1 MTAAA
6 GDNSPPGD
14 LEGPGPVE
22 SAIQVDLGRLG
33 ALDVGVR
40 ATLAQMVLK
49 MARAYDRYEGA
60 DLAKLAR
67 LNQELRQ
74 TLTVLTTE
82 ASGDGDGEEAVHLST
97 PVWHAA
103 EPGAADAG
111 AAGGGGGG
119 PAG

>member
-1 MTAAA
+1 MTDEA
-6 GDNSPPGD
+6 P
-14 LEGPGPVE
+14 GPGPVE
-22 SAIQVDLGRLG
+22 SAIQVDLARLG

-40 ATLAQMVLK
+40 STLSQMVLK
-49 MARAYDRYEGA
+49 MARAYDRYEGS

-82 ASGDGDGEEAVHLST
+82 ANSDGDGEQAAHLST

-103 EPGAADAG
+103 EPGTADAG